1 MNFLKFLKCCRV
13 PAVALVFSLGVTEPV
28 LAQTASA
35 DPPAVPDNAGLV
47 ERFDN
52 WEVRQA
58 PGTKN
63 YFLIGMPTDKA
74 GQLWLMCEEKNFLT
88 VAVSMGGKGTRQ
100 NTRQNTLKSQIVTLR
115 VDDSAPRAFS
125 FLIFESFV
133 AMATELPGTTDSRV
147 KAFLDALRDART
159 SLELTYD
166 QTSHQFD
173 VAQLPNARARFLTLC
188 GRHPAQK

>member
-1 MNFLKFLKCCRV
+1 
-13 PAVALVFSLGVTEPV
+13 
-28 LAQTASA
+28 
-35 DPPAVPDNAGLV
+35 
-47 ERFDN
+47 
-52 WEVRQA
+52 
-58 PGTKN
+58 
-63 YFLIGMPTDKA
+63 
-74 GQLWLMCEEKNFLT
+74 
-88 VAVSMGGKGTRQ
+88 MGGKGTRQ